1 MPRRVHYGVIAGGSG
16 PANGFV
22 PMGSKWTTRKCD
34 LRNCNQHENLTKC
47 SQCRTA
53 LYCSKECQRADW
65 KRHKIYCQMTTRF
78 PPAADPDT
86 GGEPQVQRHLRLWT
100 SRFNDSLMCAIIV
113 ALDLHKHPENL
124 DKFGLVVTL
133 RPRVHPEAGSRFSL
147 ISAEIGTLSGLME
160 IVVERQLLQAR
171 GADVRPNVA
180 ELHQQHRDQQK
191 RATGG
196 TEDYAAVM
204 IIVQNGEDDRMDI
217 RFKPV
222 CIYKHLVR
230 SLASH
235 NIDWYA
241 SLEYQV
247 NHDVPS
253 QERVR

>member
-1 MPRRVHYGVIAGGSG
+1 
-16 PANGFV
+16 
-22 PMGSKWTTRKCD
+22 
-34 LRNCNQHENLTKC
+34 
-47 SQCRTA
+47 
-53 LYCSKECQRADW
+53 
-65 KRHKIYCQMTTRF
+65 MTTRF

-133 RPRVHPEAGSRFSL
+133 RPRAHPEAGSRFSL

-180 ELHQQHRDQQK
+180 ELHQQHRDQQ
-191 RATGG
+191 RRETGG

-217 RFKPV
+217 RCVFPV
-222 CIYKHLVR
+222 VTLNARPPHLAI
-230 SLASH
+230 S
-235 NIDWYA
+235 IDQLQTGLHLQTFGTE
-241 SLEYQV
+241 SGE
-247 NHDVPS
+247 S
-253 QERVR
+253 QHRLVC